1 MQSMDIDLNFRK
13 DVKKNMNEERK
24 IVDINFEDLF
34 GNMGDYKL
42 EVTKVSEDE
51 IRNLEKQVKDIDENG
66 MEVIH
71 EET

>member
-1 MQSMDIDLNFRK
+1 
-13 DVKKNMNEERK
+13 MNEERK

-42 EVTKVSEDE
+42 EVTKISEDE
-51 IRNLEKQVKDIDENG
+51 IKNLEKQVKDIDENC